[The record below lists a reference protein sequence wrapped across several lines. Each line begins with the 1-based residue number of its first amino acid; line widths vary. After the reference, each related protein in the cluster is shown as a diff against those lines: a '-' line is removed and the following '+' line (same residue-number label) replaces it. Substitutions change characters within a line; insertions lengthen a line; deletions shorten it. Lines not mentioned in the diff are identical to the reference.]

1 LSYMHARLAHHV
13 VSVPLLACSFV
24 WCVCVWGGG
33 WRLWC
38 QIGED
43 DIEIDIDRVDPA
55 TFWVVDK
62 FVKECMGSG
71 GDKKRRAT
79 GEAGAT
85 AGAGGGGAAGAG
97 APSGAPS
104 HKKIRQ

>member
-1 LSYMHARLAHHV
+1 M
-13 VSVPLLACSFV
+13 
-24 WCVCVWGGG
+24 CVCTRGPLSPPPPLPGVA
-33 WRLWC
+33 

-62 FVKECMGSG
+62 FVKECMGSN

-79 GEAGAT
+79 GEAG
-85 AGAGGGGAAGAG
+85 GGAAGAG
-97 APSGAPS
+97 AGAGSAGAGAPTGAP